1 MSCDIE
7 MNTMVDNNEADIKIE
22 IESPDTTLSMHT
34 SEDEQEQIQEQEQ
47 EHNFLVSF
55 MVDAQGG
62 TMRGSRRS
70 GVRVVIPPKKAS
82 MPTRITC
89 QYLKHDKD
97 VPNPLM
103 EGEIKVSKILKLGP
117 AGAQFLG

>member
-1 MSCDIE
+1 
-7 MNTMVDNNEADIKIE
+7 MNTVVDNNEADIKIE

-34 SEDEQEQIQEQEQ
+34 SEDEQEQIQEQ